1 MRERARYCV
10 GMVWVIVF
18 VGIALAGLVML
29 ICYAVWL
36 AHKASDVWSE
46 VSMLAD
52 RADELAQLVGQI
64 RVPEQTFQPEW
75 PNDRTIYAR
84 INDAS
89 AT

>member
-1 MRERARYCV
+1 
-10 GMVWVIVF
+10 MVWVIVF
-18 VGIALAGLVML
+18 VGIALAGLVMV

-64 RVPEQTFQPEW
+64 RVQERTFQQDW
-75 PNDRTIYAR
+75 PNDRTIYAQ
-84 INDAS
+84 IDDAS

>member
-1 MRERARYCV
+1 
-10 GMVWVIVF
+10 MVWVIVF